1 MLKLTKYIR
10 YDLAKNRIKFQH
22 YLSMKSTNMIYHHAT
37 VTRERRN
44 QLSKHKSVVL
54 WFTGLSGSGKS
65 TMSHALEESLFNKG
79 CRTFVL
85 DGDNVRHGLNS
96 NLGFSNKDRKENIR
110 RIGEVSK
117 LMMEAGFIIMTAFI
131 SPFRE
136 DRIEVRNL
144 IPNGDFIEIYCKA
157 SLETCEA
164 RDVKG
169 LYKRARAGEIKNYT
183 GISSPYEVPENADLI
198 IDTEQETIEDSV
210 SIIISF
216 LKKKTI
222 IK

>member
-1 MLKLTKYIR
+1 
-10 YDLAKNRIKFQH
+10 
-22 YLSMKSTNMIYHHAT
+22 MKSTNIIYHHAT

-44 QLSKHKSVVL
+44 QLNNHKSVVL

-65 TMSHALEESLFNKG
+65 TMSHALEERLFNKG

-96 NLGFSNKDRKENIR
+96 NLDFSHKDRTENIR

-131 SPFRE
+131 SPYRE
-136 DRIEVRNL
+136 DRIAVRNL
-144 IPNGDFIEIYCKA
+144 IPNGDFVEIYCKA

-183 GISSPYEVPENADLI
+183 GIDSPYEVPENADLI
-198 IDTEQETIEDSV
+198 IDTDQETIEDSV
-210 SIIISF
+210 SIIMSF